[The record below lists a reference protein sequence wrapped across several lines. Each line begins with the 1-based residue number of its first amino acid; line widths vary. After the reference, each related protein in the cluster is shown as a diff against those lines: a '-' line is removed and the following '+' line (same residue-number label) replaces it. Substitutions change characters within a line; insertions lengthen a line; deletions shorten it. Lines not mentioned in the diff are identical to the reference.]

1 MEIRNSKS
9 NVSKSQYEGEQD
21 GEGESYSSSC
31 SCSSCLRDRN
41 ADNGLSLKL
50 SQYSYRPTYGEFL
63 KNEDESQ
70 VLNMSA
76 IKDDETQSVNNNQM
90 STQNMDSTVKVDYS
104 NTISNNT
111 GVIGEKQMD
120 FPDNLNNG
128 RFTMQSNK

>member
-1 MEIRNSKS
+1 
-9 NVSKSQYEGEQD
+9 
-21 GEGESYSSSC
+21 
-31 SCSSCLRDRN
+31 
-41 ADNGLSLKL
+41 
-50 SQYSYRPTYGEFL
+50 
-63 KNEDESQ
+63 
-70 VLNMSA
+70 MSV
-76 IKDDETQSVNNNQM
+76 IKDDEMQSVNNNQS